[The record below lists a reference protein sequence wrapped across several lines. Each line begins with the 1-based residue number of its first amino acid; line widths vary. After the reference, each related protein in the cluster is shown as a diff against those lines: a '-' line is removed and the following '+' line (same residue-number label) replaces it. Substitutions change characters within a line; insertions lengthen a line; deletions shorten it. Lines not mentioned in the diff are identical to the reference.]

1 MLSIILLALLTA
13 QQPTPDVDPP
23 KKFVIT
29 PQAVPS
35 PALRYTL
42 LPPLR
47 DMKTGNAVPQY
58 YRCMS
63 PDGLHWISNGKFAG
77 SISAWLQ
84 LPYEQAARKGLPHSS
99 QQKPKE
105 GEEDLPIPATI
116 EEVKMINLHTF
127 ANEIDVAARR
137 THAEWEY
144 LEQIKTD
151 NMMLLV
157 PEVQSIRR
165 LAEIVQARA
174 RLAIMD
180 HHFDRAVFHLQSGLA
195 MAQHL
200 NEARLLV
207 ASLTGLGI
215 ARNMMKTTTEFIQQ
229 PNAPNL
235 YWALSQLPQPFIE
248 FRNAHEGDRLG
259 VEHYFGDPKE
269 LEGRIWS
276 QAEIQDLI
284 EMRIRRILSTMS
296 SVDSMPNLTLLILKE
311 YPAAKAWLAQQG
323 RSVEEIERMT
333 ATQAVLL
340 HARARHRSMAD
351 DYFKLLVLPIKERL
365 AQAEAFTIKIRQLK
379 DNHDMA
385 YYIGFNFYTYLPN
398 VWWAQLDA
406 DREIALLRCV
416 ELLRHHAAVAGK
428 KLPAAWEEVKD
439 LPIPVDPYTT
449 KPFQYELK
457 GDHALITM
465 EPVPSLPQG
474 KRLKQYEVFLK

>member
-1 MLSIILLALLTA
+1 MYSIILLALLTA
-13 QQPTPDVDPP
+13 QQSAPELDPP
-23 KKFVIT
+23 KKIVIS

-47 DMKTGNAVPQY
+47 EMKSGNAVPQY
-58 YRCMS
+58 YRCFS
-63 PDGLHWISNGKFAG
+63 PDGLHWLNNGKYAG
-77 SISAWLQ
+77 SLSVWLQ
-84 LPYEQAARKGLPHSS
+84 LPYEQAAKKGLTPSS

-105 GEEDLPIPATI
+105 GEEDLPIPATF

-144 LEQIKTD
+144 LEKIKTD

-165 LAEIVQARA
+165 LAEVVQSRA
-174 RLAIMD
+174 RLGIMEQ
-180 HHFDRAVFHLQSGLA
+180 HFDRAVYHLQTGYA
-195 MAQHL
+195 MARHL
-200 NEARLLV
+200 NDARLLI
-207 ASLTGLGI
+207 ASLTGLAI
-215 ARNMMKTTTEFIQQ
+215 ARNMMNTTTEFIQQ
-229 PNAPNL
+229 PDAPNL
-235 YWALSQLPQPFIE
+235 YWALAQLPQPFLD
-248 FRNAHEGDRLG
+248 FRDAHEGDRLG

-269 LEGRIWS
+269 LESRIWS

-284 EMRIRRILSTMS
+284 DKRIRRILSTMG
-296 SVDSMPNLTLLILKE
+296 SVDSVPNLTRLILQE

-323 RSVEEIERMT
+323 RSAEDIERMT

-340 HARARHRSMAD
+340 HARARHRTMAD
-351 DYFKLLVLPIKERL
+351 DYFKLLLLPIKERL
-365 AQAEAFTIKIRQLK
+365 AQAEAFTSKIRQLK
-379 DNHDMA
+379 DNHDMS

-398 VWWAQLDA
+398 VWWAQLEA
-406 DREIALLRCV
+406 DREIALLRCI
-416 ELLRHHAAVAGK
+416 ELLRHHAAVAGN
-428 KLPAAWEEVKD
+428 KLPAAWDEVKD

-449 KPFQYELK
+449 KPFRYELQ

-465 EPVPSLPQG
+465 EQVPNLPQG
-474 KRLKQYEVFLK
+474 KRLKRYEVYLK

>member
-1 MLSIILLALLTA
+1 MLSIILLALLNT

-23 KKFVIT
+23 KKFVIS

-77 SISAWLQ
+77 SLSAWLQ
-84 LPYEQAARKGLPHSS
+84 LPYEQAAKKGLPPSS

-105 GEEDLPIPATI
+105 GEEDLPIPATY

-144 LEQIKTD
+144 LEQSKKD
-151 NMMLLV
+151 GMMFLV
-157 PEVQSIRR
+157 PEVHSIRR

-174 RLAIMD
+174 RVAIMEQQ
-180 HHFDRAVFHLQSGLA
+180 FDRAVFHLQSGYA
-195 MAQHL
+195 MARHL
-200 NEARLLV
+200 NKARLLI
-207 ASLTGLGI
+207 ASLTGLAI
-215 ARNMMKTTTEFIQQ
+215 ARNMMNTTTEFIQQ
-229 PNAPNL
+229 PDAPNL
-235 YWALSQLPQPFIE
+235 YWALSQLPQPFMD
-248 FRNAHEGDRLG
+248 FREAHEGDRLG
-259 VEHYFGDPKE
+259 VEHYFGDPEE
-269 LEGRIWS
+269 LESRIWS
-276 QAEIQDLI
+276 QAEIQELI
-284 EMRIRRILSTMS
+284 EKRIMKIVSMGS
-296 SVDSMPNLTLLILKE
+296 SDSMPNLTMLILKE

-323 RSVEEIERMT
+323 RTAEDIERMS

-340 HARARHRSMAD
+340 HARARHRTIAD
-351 DYFKLLVLPIKERL
+351 DYFKLLLLPIKERL
-365 AQAEAFTIKIRQLK
+365 AQAQAFTTRIRQLK

-385 YYIGFNFYTYLPN
+385 YYIGFFFYTYLPN
-398 VWWAQLDA
+398 VWWAQLEA
-406 DREIALLRCV
+406 DREIALLRCI

-428 KLPAAWEEVKD
+428 KLPASWEEVKD

-449 KPFQYELK
+449 KPFRYELK

-465 EPVPSLPQG
+465 ELVTSLPQG
-474 KRLKQYEVFLK
+474 KRLKSYEVYLK